1 MPVTPSPAST
11 LALLRPRAALEVL
24 LIQRHP
30 GSRVAG
36 GDFVFP
42 GGKVEPGDTPDDALA
57 WCRGLTLV
65 EAARRLGLGDARA
78 ALGYWIGAIREAFE
92 EVGVL
97 LAYDAQGR
105 LVEPR
110 GPRFG
115 DYRRACQ
122 ADHRAFWDMLRTEQL
137 RLATD
142 HLVYFAHWIT
152 PEENPVRF
160 DARFF
165 VAELPPGQEAVADEQ
180 EVVGVRWFTP
190 DAALAARRRG
200 EISLRLPTVKNL
212 ELLASA
218 PTIPELLRHLGTRD
232 VPPIRPRVITE
243 GDRQRV
249 LMPDDPGYF

>member
-30 GSRVAG
+30 GSRFAG

-42 GGKVEPGDTPDDALA
+42 GGKVEPGDTPDDA
-57 WCRGLTLV
+57 RTGSDGLTPV
-65 EAARRLGLGDARA
+65 EAARRLGLGDPRA
-78 ALGYWIGAIREAFE
+78 ALAYWVGAIREAFE

-97 LAYDAQGR
+97 LAYDEQGG

-115 DYRRACQ
+115 EYRRACQ
-122 ADHRAFWDMLRTEQL
+122 RDPRAFWAMLGTERL

-142 HLVYFAHWIT
+142 RLVYFAHWIT

-165 VAELPPGQEAVADEQ
+165 AAELPSGQEAVADEQ
-180 EVVGVRWFTP
+180 EVTAVRWFTP
-190 DAALAARRRG
+190 DAALAAHRRG

-212 ELLASA
+212 ELLAGA
-218 PTIPELLRHLGTRD
+218 PTIPELLRHLRTRD
-232 VPPIRPRVITE
+232 VPSIRPRVLTE
-243 GDRQRV
+243 GGRQRV